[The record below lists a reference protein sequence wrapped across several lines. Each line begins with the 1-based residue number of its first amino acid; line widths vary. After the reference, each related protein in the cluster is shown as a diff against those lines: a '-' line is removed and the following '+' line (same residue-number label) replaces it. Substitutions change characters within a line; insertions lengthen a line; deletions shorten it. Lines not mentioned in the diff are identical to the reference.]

1 MASES
6 EVRRYMVQTPGDG
19 EEDWV
24 ISLPLLLTILHHG
37 HSLQSLS
44 GLRIPSTSCALEQG
58 NANNIKA
65 FYLGVA
71 FFAIGLSPLI
81 IVT

>member
-1 MASES
+1 MMSF
-6 EVRRYMVQTPGDG
+6 
-19 EEDWV
+19 
-24 ISLPLLLTILHHG
+24 PLLLTILHHG
-37 HSLQSLS
+37 HSLQSLLR
-44 GLRIPSTSCALEQG
+44 LRIASTSCTLEQG

-81 IVT
+81 ILT